1 MADGDSSGA
10 KHAPKENFD
19 KRATAEMEN
28 HLAKTDQWTLR
39 QKLALTARMLA
50 REGHGAALA
59 GQITARGDRDGTMWT
74 ARFGLGLDEIRAGD
88 FILVDIDL
96 NVLEGEGMA
105 NPSNRFHLWVYK
117 AREDVN
123 CIVHTHPPHVSA
135 LSMIGT
141 PLKAA
146 HMDTAM
152 FYDDCAFLDYWPGPP
167 IGDEEGDLIS
177 SALGD
182 KNSILLANHGQLAAA
197 ATVEEAAMRSL
208 FIEYA
213 AKLQLMAQAAGT
225 IQEID
230 PKRGKEAHDY
240 RLKPQ
245 PLNASFHYYARS
257 VLKHEPECLDE

>member
-1 MADGDSSGA
+1 MADGDGKPA
-10 KHAPKENFD
+10 KHAAKETFD
-19 KRATAEMEN
+19 QRATAEMEE
-28 HLAKTDQWTLR
+28 HLAKTGDWSVR

-59 GQITARGDRDGTMWT
+59 GQITHRGDQDGTMWT
-74 ARFGLGLDEIRAGD
+74 ARFGLGLEEIRACD
-88 FILVDIDL
+88 FLLVDQDL
-96 NVLEGEGMA
+96 NVIEGDGMA
-105 NPSNRFHLWVYK
+105 NPSNRFHLWIYR
-117 AREDVN
+117 ARPDVN
-123 CIVHTHPPHVSA
+123 CVVHTHPPYVSA
-135 LSMIGT
+135 LSMIGE

-152 FYDDCAFLDYWPGPP
+152 FYEDCAFLDYWPGPP

-182 KNSILLANHGQLAAA
+182 KNSILLANHGQLAAS
-197 ATVEEAAMRSL
+197 ATIEEAAMRSM

-213 AKLQLMAQAAGT
+213 ARLQLMAQSAGT

-245 PLNASFHYYARS
+245 PLNASFHYYARQ
-257 VLKHEPECLDE
+257 VLRDEAECLTE

>member
-1 MADGDSSGA
+1 MADGDGKA
-10 KHAPKENFD
+10 GKHASKDTFD
-19 KRATAEMEN
+19 RRATAEMEAN
-28 HLAKTDQWTLR
+28 LVKTDQWSLR

-50 REGHGAALA
+50 REGHGNALA
-59 GQITARGDRDGTMWT
+59 GQITARGPEVGTMWT

-88 FILVDIDL
+88 FLLVDGDL
-96 NVLEGEGMA
+96 KVLQGEGMA

-117 AREDVN
+117 ARADVH
-123 CIVHTHPPHVSA
+123 CVVHTHPPYVSA
-135 LSMIGT
+135 LSMIGV

-152 FYDDCAFLDYWPGPP
+152 FYEDCAFLDYWPGPP
-167 IGDEEGDLIS
+167 IGDEEGDLIA
-177 SALGD
+177 SALGG
-182 KNSILLANHGQLAAA
+182 KHSILLANHGQLAAT

-208 FIEYA
+208 YIEYA
-213 AKLQLMAQAAGT
+213 ARLQLMAQAAGT

-245 PLNASFHYYARS
+245 PLNASFHYYARK
-257 VLKHEPECLDE
+257 VLRDEPDCLEE